1 MHTCHA
7 IECKVKVP
15 PSMLMCKK
23 HWFSVPKVIRDTI
36 WATYRAGQVG
46 DWKPSKEYCEAA
58 KLAVRAAGEAEG
70 RTVTGEEKEI
80 KFYDVFIPKEKK

>member
-1 MHTCHA
+1 MHKCHA
-7 IECKVKVP
+7 IGCAVQVSP
-15 PSMLMCKK
+15 AMLMCKD
-23 HWFSVPKVIRDTI
+23 HWFSVPKFIRDKVMVK
-36 WATYRAGQVG
+36 YRTGQVG

-58 KLAVRAAGEAEG
+58 KNAIRAAGEAEG